1 MALIETVGDDVSFG
15 ANRSFNCK
23 WPPATSLAFNL
34 WKLPLLSSFSFH
46 KFVEKLNQYLPH
58 GVTYSDKNAEYFE
71 YLGMMMD
78 FSEKAVNSSLSVL
91 TPVKVPDS
99 IKISSIDADHVVSK
113 LLEIEFYMGQLP
125 SGSPPI
131 RAAQLLTV
139 AVHDQLMQ
147 EIRPGTYFPSAT
159 LRTFCF
165 LPWSLKLKFEVGM
178 QWSST
183 TYYYL
188 KSPNNYYCIR

>member
-1 MALIETVGDDVSFG
+1 
-15 ANRSFNCK
+15 
-23 WPPATSLAFNL
+23 
-34 WKLPLLSSFSFH
+34 
-46 KFVEKLNQYLPH
+46 
-58 GVTYSDKNAEYFE
+58 
-71 YLGMMMD
+71 MMD

-159 LRTFCF
+159 
-165 LPWSLKLKFEVGM
+165 S
-178 QWSST
+178 
-183 TYYYL
+183 YYKYTVYEL
-188 KSPNNYYCIR
+188 YYNNNL